1 MANDLSLPASF
12 GKAPAAYAAGVSS
25 NDDLGAG
32 VSSSYGVLGYR
43 GKVWAVKFGGVETPL
58 MRDDGDGPR
67 NSIEVVIVKSSPAI
81 SKIYYKSGYVDGS
94 NAAPDCWSGSGVA
107 PDTSVQNKVS
117 ATCANCPMNAWGSR
131 TTDAGKQAKAC
142 ADSRRTAVVPLNDFD
157 NELAGG
163 PMLLR
168 VPAASL
174 KDLKAYGDLLKS
186 YQYPYYAAAT
196 RVSFDPAEAFPKF
209 VLQAIRPLTEDEA
222 KRILEIRESQ
232 QVKAVL
238 AERLDGTGGAV
249 PEAAKEVPSSPFEQD
264 APVTAA
270 GNQQATQTA
279 PKAAPK
285 AAAKP
290 TAKAEAAPANDKLA
304 AAKAALEQ
312 AQKEAAAEE
321 AARLEAEAAAKK
333 AARPKTAAEKLA
345 EAQAELSRLAAM
357 VEAEEAAPKSSVSA
371 LLAGGSDED
380 ELGGESQ
387 DGDNAAPTQFDDM
400 LEGIL
405 DS

>member
-1 MANDLSLPASF
+1 
-12 GKAPAAYAAGVSS
+12 
-25 NDDLGAG
+25 
-32 VSSSYGVLGYR
+32 
-43 GKVWAVKFGGVETPL
+43 
-58 MRDDGDGPR
+58 
-67 NSIEVVIVKSSPAI
+67 
-81 SKIYYKSGYVDGS
+81 
-94 NAAPDCWSGSGVA
+94 
-107 PDTSVQNKVS
+107 
-117 ATCANCPMNAWGSR
+117 MNAWGSR

-264 APVTAA
+264 APVTPA
-270 GNQQATQTA
+270 GNQQAA
-279 PKAAPK
+279 KAAPK

-290 TAKAEAAPANDKLA
+290 TAKAEPAKAAPANDKLA

-321 AARLEAEAAAKK
+321 AARLAAEEAAK

-345 EAQAELSRLAAM
+345 EAQAELTRLAAM
-357 VEAEEAAPKSSVSA
+357 VEVEEAAPKSSVSA
-371 LLAGGSDED
+371 LLAGGTEED

-387 DGDNAAPTQFDDM
+387 DGDNAAPAQFDDM

>member
-1 MANDLSLPASF
+1 
-12 GKAPAAYAAGVSS
+12 
-25 NDDLGAG
+25 
-32 VSSSYGVLGYR
+32 
-43 GKVWAVKFGGVETPL
+43 
-58 MRDDGDGPR
+58 
-67 NSIEVVIVKSSPAI
+67 
-81 SKIYYKSGYVDGS
+81 
-94 NAAPDCWSGSGVA
+94 
-107 PDTSVQNKVS
+107 
-117 ATCANCPMNAWGSR
+117 
-131 TTDAGKQAKAC
+131 
-142 ADSRRTAVVPLNDFD
+142 
-157 NELAGG
+157 
-163 PMLLR
+163 MLLR

-290 TAKAEAAPANDKLA
+290 TAKAEPAKAAPNDKLA

-321 AARLEAEAAAKK
+321 AARLAAEEAAK
-333 AARPKTAAEKLA
+333 AERPKTAAEKLA
-345 EAQAELSRLAAM
+345 EAQAELARLAAM

-371 LLAGGSDED
+371 LLAGGTEED

-387 DGDNAAPTQFDDM
+387 DGDNAAPAQFDDM